1 MQVDI
6 DLSAKHETYRGHP
19 DSELLE
25 WGLLRNVFLQFI
37 DDLPEHR
44 RVAGK
49 HDLGLALLQG
59 MAS

>member
-1 MQVDI
+1 MQVPI
-6 DLSAKHETYRGHP
+6 ALITKHETNRSHP

-44 RVAGK
+44 RIAGK
-49 HDLGLALLQG
+49 HDLGLALEHG
-59 MAS
+59 ISS